1 MLSAAELL
9 SVPEDSAVTAEL
21 SVEDVLFMLHAVEDN
36 ITAAA
41 VTAARVFVSF
51 IFLSSFQ
58 DQAAVD
64 SAEEVCS
71 GTELSAAEAV
81 VDAASAVS
89 DSFISSLA

>member
-41 VTAARVFVSF
+41 VTAARVFEF
-51 IFLSSFQ
+51 HFLSSFQ

-71 GTELSAAEAV
+71 GAELSAAEAV
-81 VDAASAVS
+81 EEAASTVS